1 MKPLQLTVSA
11 FGPYAGQCALD
22 LTGFGS
28 SGLFL
33 ISGDTGAGKTALFDA
48 ITFALYGEATGA
60 YRAPEM
66 LRSDFAAPGT
76 RTFVTLEFS
85 HRDRRYR
92 VTRAPEQTRPK
103 RRGGGTTTEPASA
116 VLEREPEPPVEGNK
130 AVTAAITALLGIDAR
145 QFAQISMIAQNDFTR
160 LLNAPS
166 AERSEILRRV
176 FDTGAY
182 QRLGAAA
189 RSAATAAASA
199 AAQANLEVQL
209 RLRALVPA
217 PGHTG
222 SEELA
227 RLQTDGDAYR
237 AAGALPL
244 AQELIAAD
252 AETLDR
258 CDQRLKELD
267 AAVNAQSVAAQAA
280 LDRAKLLDALDDARR
295 SAAALEADRPAREAR
310 WQQTEARRPE
320 LETLAAK
327 LHRIEE
333 LAPRYAELAQAR
345 RRAEQTGCAAE
356 AAERALAG
364 ARRDAEALT
373 GRLADLDTRLAACG
387 APEADIAREESLAEK
402 AGRLREDCDALVAGL
417 DEMTGFYDAWQQ
429 AAGDYRGR
437 QEQADADQRRAQELQ
452 KALNAARAGLLARD
466 LAEGQPCPVCG
477 AVHHPAPAPPAPG
490 HVTEAACEQA
500 RRRADAASAAA
511 ANAAAA
517 AGAAKT
523 RWEQKRADVYRR
535 AGAFL
540 ARRGRQYD
548 GPGAETLDPAALRR
562 VLEEQRQSLDQGLD
576 AVHARLTQARRRKQ
590 ELDALT
596 ARRAQLTA
604 ARPQKDAAVEAA
616 RAAREQ
622 AVADKSSADAALAEL
637 QKSLPWPTA
646 EAMTAARTE
655 LETRRQALA
664 GALDGAAGERRSFE
678 RALAAARERA
688 ATLAG
693 QAGDDLR
700 RPDPAAEQARL
711 RELETRRAALRQTR
725 EQTARRL
732 EANRKGSKA
741 LEQALAGAEDA
752 RAHAAT
758 MDNLSRTIN
767 GNLAQ
772 KQKLPF
778 EQYVQ
783 GFYFDG
789 VVAAA
794 NRRFTRMTDG
804 QYTLRRRQSDDIA
817 GKTALELD
825 VFDAYTGKTR
835 PVASLSGGES
845 FLAAL
850 SLALGISDTI
860 QESAGGVCVDTL
872 FVDEGFGTLDAEA
885 LQKAVDTLTEL
896 AGADK
901 LVGIISHVE
910 VLQDRIPRQILVT
923 KSRAG
928 STAAVR
934 ER

>member
-1 MKPLQLTVSA
+1 M
-11 FGPYAGQCALD
+11 
-22 LTGFGS
+22 
-28 SGLFL
+28 
-33 ISGDTGAGKTALFDA
+33 
-48 ITFALYGEATGA
+48 
-60 YRAPEM
+60 
-66 LRSDFAAPGT
+66 DFA
-76 RTFVTLEFS
+76 
-85 HRDRRYR
+85 
-92 VTRAPEQTRPK
+92 K
-103 RRGGGTTTEPASA
+103 
-116 VLEREPEPPVEGNK
+116 
-130 AVTAAITALLGIDAR
+130 
-145 QFAQISMIAQNDFTR
+145 
-160 LLNAPS
+160 
-166 AERSEILRRV
+166 
-176 FDTGAY
+176 
-182 QRLGAAA
+182 
-189 RSAATAAASA
+189 
-199 AAQANLEVQL
+199 
-209 RLRALVPA
+209 
-217 PGHTG
+217 
-222 SEELA
+222 
-227 RLQTDGDAYR
+227 
-237 AAGALPL
+237 
-244 AQELIAAD
+244 
-252 AETLDR
+252 
-258 CDQRLKELD
+258 
-267 AAVNAQSVAAQAA
+267 
-280 LDRAKLLDALDDARR
+280 
-295 SAAALEADRPAREAR
+295 
-310 WQQTEARRPE
+310 
-320 LETLAAK
+320 
-327 LHRIEE
+327 
-333 LAPRYAELAQAR
+333 
-345 RRAEQTGCAAE
+345 
-356 AAERALAG
+356 
-364 ARRDAEALT
+364 
-373 GRLADLDTRLAACG
+373 
-387 APEADIAREESLAEK
+387 
-402 AGRLREDCDALVAGL
+402 
-417 DEMTGFYDAWQQ
+417 
-429 AAGDYRGR
+429 
-437 QEQADADQRRAQELQ
+437 
-452 KALNAARAGLLARD
+452 
-466 LAEGQPCPVCG
+466 
-477 AVHHPAPAPPAPG
+477 
-490 HVTEAACEQA
+490 
-500 RRRADAASAAA
+500 
-511 ANAAAA
+511 
-517 AGAAKT
+517 
-523 RWEQKRADVYRR
+523 EQKRADVYRR

-678 RALAAARERA
+678 RALAAARE
-688 ATLAG
+688 
-693 QAGDDLR
+693 
-700 RPDPAAEQARL
+700 